1 MFTFPI
7 SVTYTKM
14 ITPVETRWNSTLMMM
29 KSVVQLRPALEAV
42 RECTHKSTD
51 SRLQELI
58 PEQEDFDLVD
68 CIIPILSKFE
78 SVSEFMSGEKYPTIC
93 HVMVKICFLQMSMKK
108 LIESPAPLDD
118 VALAELC
125 TNMSKDMEK
134 RFPKYGGNEK
144 VYSYCHLLHPGQK
157 GTILYQLGE
166 YQTTVNSL
174 LADEEN
180 APAEAGLDVAMHVE
194 SDEEDEEQAMLAS
207 MSQNLPKTAQNEDT
221 PMMKEIL
228 AYMSGGLVPGKNLD
242 VLGFWKIHEKQFPL
256 LAKVVKKYFCIQST
270 SCSAERTFSTGGS
283 TVTAKR
289 TKLDPINVNMM
300 VYLRENM
307 NKIKLEKLILENN
320 EEEETEKECNEQK

>member
-14 ITPVETRWNSTLMMM
+14 ITPVETRRNSTLMMM

-78 SVSEFMSGEKYPTIC
+78 SVSEFMSGENYPTIC

-180 APAEAGLDVAMHVE
+180 APAEADLDVAM
-194 SDEEDEEQAMLAS
+194 
-207 MSQNLPKTAQNEDT
+207 QNNSCWLLCPRICPKQLR
-221 PMMKEIL
+221 M
-228 AYMSGGLVPGKNLD
+228 
-242 VLGFWKIHEKQFPL
+242 
-256 LAKVVKKYFCIQST
+256 
-270 SCSAERTFSTGGS
+270 RTH
-283 TVTAKR
+283 R
-289 TKLDPINVNMM
+289 
-300 VYLRENM
+300 
-307 NKIKLEKLILENN
+307 
-320 EEEETEKECNEQK
+320 